1 MSSSAHIATRD
12 SKTAA
17 EAVIRGPRTCD
28 DPTCARHSG
37 TSQCS
42 PFPTLRS
49 SGAVFGEAVAD
60 AWHGVGGSRLDIP
73 AGIVAALA
81 LWPIKSPRAEHA
93 PALASYIA
101 AQPPRVLVRGFAEC
115 AASQWNL
122 RPGLVDVARPLFA
135 WTEEDLNST
144 VLDGVRAVTRAAL
157 RHGVLH
163 HTGDTDA
170 AERSRIDLMSWVI
183 TSLRHHP
190 SRRSLGEYHTPPNI
204 SDLMAT
210 MRDLDDT
217 DVVVAQG
224 DWFVEPAA
232 GTGGLFRSTAQNL
245 RRGGRDPADFGWIML
260 ELDPL
265 AAAGAAVNA
274 IVWGLGRRAVVG
286 CGDVLARAGLDQEAL
301 AHHRD
306 LVRHWDFL
314 GSLTAF
320 ALATRTSDQLLRAL
334 TADR

>member
-1 MSSSAHIATRD
+1 
-12 SKTAA
+12 
-17 EAVIRGPRTCD
+17 
-28 DPTCARHSG
+28 
-37 TSQCS
+37 
-42 PFPTLRS
+42 
-49 SGAVFGEAVAD
+49 VFGEAVAD
-60 AWHGVGGSRLDIP
+60 AWHRAGGSRLDVP

-81 LWPIKSPRAEHA
+81 LWPIKSPGAEHA
-93 PALASYIA
+93 PALAAYVA
-101 AQPPRVLVRGFAEC
+101 TQPPRVLVKGFAEC

-122 RPGLVDVARPLFA
+122 RPGLMDVARPLFA

-183 TSLRHHP
+183 TSLRHHH
-190 SRRSLGEYHTPPNI
+190 SRRSMGECHMPPGI

-210 MRDLDDT
+210 MMDPADT
-217 DVVVAQG
+217 DVAVAQG
-224 DWFVEPAA
+224 EWFIEPTA

-245 RRGGRDPADFGWIML
+245 PAGGRNPADFGWIML

-265 AAAGAAVNA
+265 SAAGAAVNA
-274 IVWGLGRRAVVG
+274 IVWGLGPRAVVG
-286 CGDVLARAGLDQEAL
+286 CGDVLARADLGQEAL

-306 LVRHWDFL
+306 LVRHRDFL
-314 GSLTAF
+314 SSLTAF
-320 ALATRTSDQLLRAL
+320 ARATHASVQLLRAV
-334 TADR
+334 TAGG